1 MIALGEIP
9 DFLSAQSCYYLSRK
23 FPVSTPVTFMCGLES
38 CKSLPINW
46 PDHIHGPFQHG
57 CFWTRNLSFYLR
69 VKKGTA
75 SKRHRCRGLIAGPWL
90 EDNLPMRGGVV
101 CGGDYATTLK
111 LKTQNSEVL
120 IVPEGTIPDVALDKR
135 SFRMLI

>member
-1 MIALGEIP
+1 M
-9 DFLSAQSCYYLSRK
+9 
-23 FPVSTPVTFMCGLES
+23 
-38 CKSLPINW
+38 
-46 PDHIHGPFQHG
+46 
-57 CFWTRNLSFYLR
+57 
-69 VKKGTA
+69 
-75 SKRHRCRGLIAGPWL
+75 

-101 CGGDYATTLK
+101 CGGDDATTLK